1 MPVNTLSRKREEKE
15 KCAKRAGGEKKCEAR
30 RARTRN
36 RRGEASE
43 NGADAGAEQTRR
55 AREQEKKSSNARH
68 CGRGERKRNFTAI
81 AAQNFGVR
89 YARLIPCVKTLT
101 QKASGKARTG
111 AGDASAA
118 RKKPLRFFAEAFRRF
133 VVYVFL
139 GVPQSQTRILLT
151 YVKAATPFLC
161 RAIRGKKRFLP
172 ARTRRAYND
181 YPAPV
186 R

>member
-1 MPVNTLSRKREEKE
+1 MAWEKPKTDWVSSDAPDAAAFNRIEKNISELQNSKRNESSIVPVSN
-15 KCAKRAGGEKKCEAR
+15 GGTGASTVAAAR
-30 RARTRN
+30 RN
-36 RRGEASE
+36 LGLGETSGALPVKNGGAS
-43 NGADAGAEQTRR
+43 
-55 AREQEKKSSNARH
+55 
-68 CGRGERKRNFTAI
+68 
-81 AAQNFGVR
+81 
-89 YARLIPCVKTLT
+89 
-101 QKASGKARTG
+101 

-151 YVKAATPFLC
+151 YVKAATPFLR
-161 RAIRGKKRFLP
+161 RAIRGEKRFLP